1 LTKIPESHQDL
12 VSTAGRVGTL
22 STVGADGTPQV
33 TALWYLLDGDVVRMS
48 AVSSRQ
54 KTKNVLAHPQAT
66 MFFIDPSNPY
76 RTLELR
82 GTVSVEED
90 ADLAFLGR
98 LLGNYGT
105 DLDSFPGEKE
115 DRLVLTLTPTHETT
129 YG

>member
-1 LTKIPESHQDL
+1 MIPESHQDL

-48 AVSSRQ
+48 VVRSRQ

-66 MFFIDPSNPY
+66 MFFSDPSNPY

-82 GTVSVEED
+82 GTVSVEDD
-90 ADLAFLGR
+90 ADVAFLGR
-98 LLGNYGT
+98 LLSNYGT

-115 DRLVLTLTPTHETT
+115 DRVVLTLTPTHATT

>member
-1 LTKIPESHQDL
+1 MIPESHHDL
-12 VSTAGRVGTL
+12 VSQAGRVGTL

-48 AVSSRQ
+48 VVRSRQ

-66 MFFIDPSNPY
+66 MFFSDPSNPY

-82 GTVSVEED
+82 GTVSVEDD
-90 ADLAFLGR
+90 ADVAFLGR
-98 LLGNYGT
+98 LLSNYGT
-105 DLDSFPGEKE
+105 DLDSFPGEKD
-115 DRLVLTLTPTHETT
+115 DRVVLTLTPTHATT

>member
-1 LTKIPESHQDL
+1 MIPESHHDL
-12 VSTAGRVGTL
+12 VSEAGRVGTL

-48 AVSSRQ
+48 VVRSRQ

-66 MFFIDPSNPY
+66 MFFSDPSNPY

-82 GTVSVEED
+82 GTVSVEDD
-90 ADLAFLGR
+90 ADVTFLGR
-98 LLGNYGT
+98 LLTNYGT
-105 DLDSFPGEKE
+105 DLDSFPGDKD
-115 DRLVLTLTPTHETT
+115 DRVVLTLTPTHATT

>member
-1 LTKIPESHQDL
+1 MIPESHHDL

-33 TALWYLLDGDVVRMS
+33 TALWFLYDGDVVRMS
-48 AVSSRQ
+48 VVRSRQ
-54 KTKNVLAHPQAT
+54 KTKNVLANPRAT
-66 MFFIDPSNPY
+66 MFFFDPENPY

-82 GTVSVEED
+82 GTASVEDD
-90 ADLAFLGR
+90 ADIAFLGR
-98 LLGNYGT
+98 LIQNYGM

-115 DRLVLTLTPTHETT
+115 DRLVLTLTPTHATT

>member
-1 LTKIPESHQDL
+1 MIPESHQDL

-48 AVSSRQ
+48 VLGSRQ
-54 KTKNVLAHPQAT
+54 KTRNVRSHPQAT
-66 MFFIDPSNPY
+66 MFFFDPTNPY

-82 GTVSVEED
+82 GTASVED
-90 ADLAFLGR
+90 DTDLAFLGR
-98 LLGNYGT
+98 LLQNYGM
-105 DLDSFPGEKE
+105 DLDSFPGEKD
-115 DRLVLTLTPTHETT
+115 DRVVLTLTPTHATT

>member
-1 LTKIPESHQDL
+1 MIPESHQDL

-48 AVSSRQ
+48 VVRSRQ
-54 KTKNVLAHPQAT
+54 KAKNVLAHPQAA
-66 MFFIDPSNPY
+66 MFFFDPSNPY

-82 GTVSVEED
+82 GTVGVED
-90 ADLAFLGR
+90 DSDVAFLDR
-98 LLGNYGT
+98 LLRNYGM
-105 DLDSFPGEKE
+105 DLESFPGEKE
-115 DRLVLTLTPTHETT
+115 DRVVLTLTPTHAAT

>member
-1 LTKIPESHQDL
+1 MIPESHQDL

-48 AVSSRQ
+48 VVRSRQ
-54 KTKNVLAHPQAT
+54 KTKNLLAHPQAT
-66 MFFIDPSNPY
+66 MFFSDPSNPY

-82 GTVSVEED
+82 GTVSVEDD
-90 ADLAFLGR
+90 ADVTFLGR
-98 LLGNYGT
+98 LLSNYGT

-115 DRLVLTLTPTHETT
+115 DRVVLTLTPTHATT